1 MRAQQAAREQR
12 DAEVD
17 ELRNKYQKNLDRL
30 EERLSKEEQELAGDR
45 AEYEGRKGEELLSAG
60 ETVVGMLGIFGR
72 RSSRSLSTAARKRRM
87 TTQARGDVQESEE
100 QIKRRG
106 EEIKQMTQEMEREA
120 QAMADRWADAAGEIQ
135 TYTVK
140 PRRSDIKVELV
151 TLAWVPYW
159 EIGYRSARGQVDR
172 GRVPAY

>member
-17 ELRNKYQKNLDRL
+17 KLRDKYQKTLDRL
-30 EERLSKEEQELAGDR
+30 EERLSREQQELAEDR
-45 AEYEGRKGEELLSAG
+45 ADYEGRKREELLSGA
-60 ETVVGMLGIFGR
+60 ETVVGILGIFGR
-72 RSSRSLSTAARKRRM
+72 RSSRGLSTAASKRRM

-100 QIKRRG
+100 QIKRLG
-106 EEIKQMTQEMEREA
+106 EEVKHMTQEMEREA
-120 QAMADRWADAAGEIQ
+120 QAMADRWEHAAGEIQ

-159 EIGYRSARGQVDR
+159 EIGYRSTRGQVDR